1 MTSVYDT
8 INDDNLLKEIWEDM
22 VADEELM
29 RQSEL

>member
-1 MTSVYDT
+1 MTSVYDA
-8 INDDNLLKEIWEDM
+8 IEDDNLLKEIWEDM

>member
-8 INDDNLLKEIWEDM
+8 IDDNNLLKEIWEDM